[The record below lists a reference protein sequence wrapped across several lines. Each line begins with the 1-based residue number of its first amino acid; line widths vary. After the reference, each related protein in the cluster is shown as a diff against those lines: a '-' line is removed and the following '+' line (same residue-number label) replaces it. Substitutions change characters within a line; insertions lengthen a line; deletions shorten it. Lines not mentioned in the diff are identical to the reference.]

1 MTNVGRDFSRRGKGE
16 DAEESFFSQKGL
28 SGCKGN
34 TLATVAGVNFAL
46 RY

>member
-16 DAEESFFSQKGL
+16 DAEERFLYPERSYLGAREIPLQL
-28 SGCKGN
+28 SR
-34 TLATVAGVNFAL
+34 ATPAL